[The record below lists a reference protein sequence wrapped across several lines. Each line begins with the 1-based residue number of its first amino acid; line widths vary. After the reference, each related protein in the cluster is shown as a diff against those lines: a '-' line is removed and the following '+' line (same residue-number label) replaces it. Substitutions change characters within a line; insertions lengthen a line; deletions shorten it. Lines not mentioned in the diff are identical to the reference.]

1 METDLLRGLV
11 GINLASDFGR
21 RLRLA
26 IQDFNYANTD
36 ASGAHEHIEVV
47 MIASAFEFLFRT
59 DDAKAV
65 AQRLDAVVASF
76 RQPLPH
82 AEAAAGRAWIAGSAE
97 TPLQAWWYDL
107 RRWRGDGA
115 HGNKRGQRSHH
126 WSLKNHLLFA
136 ARLFPLLVK
145 ATLADKD
152 VFKLDSLDQ
161 AALAS
166 IERFLMYNHFEPQD
180 RREPR
185 HWTRI
190 EDEILD
196 EVRSREMRATLQS
209 ALQTMKSAGQN
220 GGN

>member
-1 METDLLRGLV
+1 MV

-21 RLRLA
+21 RLRMA
-26 IQDFNYANTD
+26 IQDFNHANTD
-36 ASGAHEHIEVV
+36 ASGAHEHIEAV
-47 MIASAFEFLFRT
+47 MIASAFEFLFGT
-59 DDAKAV
+59 DNAKTV

-76 RQPLPH
+76 REPLPD
-82 AEAAAGRAWIAGSAE
+82 AEAAAGGAWTAGRADTK

-107 RRWRGDGA
+107 RGWRGDGA
-115 HGNKRGQRSHH
+115 HGNKRGQRPHH

-136 ARLFPLLVK
+136 SRLFPLLVK
-145 ATLADKD
+145 ATLAEKG

-180 RREPR
+180 RKKPR

-190 EDEILD
+190 EDEILG
-196 EVRSREMRATLQS
+196 EVRSREIASTIQS
-209 ALQTMKSAGQN
+209 AWQAMKSTGRN
-220 GGN
+220 GG